1 MHTPAA
7 KFVKAVADSDL
18 SHMKSAF
25 CSAFSRL
32 ARPVFFCPALAV
44 LLTSSCVTLPRQH
57 AAAGITETP
66 PAESDAARAATTP
79 LVNINR
85 AAREELERLPGVGPA
100 LAGRIVEHRERHGA
114 FRRVEHLLAVRGVS
128 QRRFA
133 ELRAH
138 VTAE

>member
-1 MHTPAA
+1 
-7 KFVKAVADSDL
+7 
-18 SHMKSAF
+18 MKSAF
-25 CSAFSRL
+25 CSAFFSP
-32 ARPVFFCPALAV
+32 ARIAFLCSALT
-44 LLTSSCVTLPRQH
+44 LLCTASCVTLPRRPS
-57 AAAGITETP
+57 AAGATETP
-66 PAESDAARAATTP
+66 PGESGAARVATTP

-85 AAREELERLPGVGPA
+85 ATREELERLPGVGPA
-100 LAGRIVEHRERHGA
+100 LAGRIVEHRERNGA